1 MVAQKPIRKNDAN
14 LRGRIVRL
22 WRLVELL
29 HDSPR
34 GLSTGH
40 IERHLGASRATCYRD
55 LNVLKAAG
63 VAIQSDMVNGEV
75 RYRVDQHDI
84 AALSPTPLQLLAL
97 RVARAML
104 SPFQGMRLVRELDT
118 LLGHTQGKPERLP
131 FALADKYPPAEP
143 GVTEAVERSLEQRRR
158 LRFAY
163 RSPTSDQSSQRSVD
177 PIAMRAVEGQLY
189 LVAFDT
195 EKQAARTFKLLRM
208 GEAEVLPDAAVPHPE
223 VDEETMFADSVKA
236 WSGDSQQVV
245 IKIPAR
251 LAGVANEWPLV
262 ATQQVQDQG
271 DGTALVRAR
280 VSGLVE
286 AMRWALRWGAD
297 AEAIAPEELR
307 RMMSTELTTALRKYG
322 QD

>member
-1 MVAQKPIRKNDAN
+1 MVAKKPGRRDNAN

-29 HDSPR
+29 HESPR
-34 GLSTGH
+34 GLSPAQ

-55 LNVLKAAG
+55 LDVLKAAG
-63 VAIQSDMVNGEV
+63 VAIQNDTVNGEA
-75 RYRVDQHDI
+75 RYRVERHDI

-97 RVARAML
+97 RIARAML

-118 LLGHTQGKPERLP
+118 LLGHTQGKPEHLP
-131 FALADKYPPAEP
+131 FTLADKQPPAEP
-143 GVTEAVERSLEQRRR
+143 AVTEAVEQALQMRRR

-163 RSPTSDQSSQRSVD
+163 HAPTSIQAAQRVVD
-177 PIAMRAVEGQLY
+177 PIAMRAVEGHLY
-189 LVAFDT
+189 LIAFDT

-208 GEAEVLPDAAVPHPE
+208 GSVEVLQDAATPHPE
-223 VDEETMFADSVKA
+223 VDEEAMFADSVKA
-236 WSGDSQQVV
+236 WSGDLRQVV

-262 ATQQVQDQG
+262 AAQQVDDQG
-271 DGTALVRAR
+271 DGTALVRAK

-286 AMRWALRWGAD
+286 AMRWALRWGSD
-297 AEAIAPEELR
+297 AEVVTPEELR
-307 RMMSTELTTALRKYG
+307 RMVSTELSAALKQYA
-322 QD
+322 